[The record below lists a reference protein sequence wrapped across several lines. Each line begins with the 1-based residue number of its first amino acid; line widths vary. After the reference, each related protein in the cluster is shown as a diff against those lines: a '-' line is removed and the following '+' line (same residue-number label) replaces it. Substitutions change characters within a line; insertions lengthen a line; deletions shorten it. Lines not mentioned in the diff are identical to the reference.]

1 MLLLFIKVELYIFKF
16 PIMPLF
22 FENILSSLSSN
33 NSTALSFILTV
44 VFFWFVQILK
54 PILDKGYE
62 L

>member
-16 PIMPLF
+16 PIMAFF
-22 FENILSSLSSN
+22 FENILSSLPLN
-33 NSTALSFILTV
+33 NSTALPFILTV
-44 VFFWFVQILK
+44 VFFWFVRILK